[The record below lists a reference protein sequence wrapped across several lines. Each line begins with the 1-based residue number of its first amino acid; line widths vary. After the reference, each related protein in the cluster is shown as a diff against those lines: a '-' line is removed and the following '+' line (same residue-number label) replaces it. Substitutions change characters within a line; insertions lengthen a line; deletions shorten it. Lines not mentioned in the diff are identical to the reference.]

1 MQRSHACTEQ
11 PEGRSKK
18 RKVNVQRAC
27 GSDRGQGVF
36 NELSGGPSAGVLQMK
51 ERMVQGE
58 LVRRRGPDPAG
69 LGWPSQ
75 EFDFIL
81 STTGRRCWI
90 SPGKLQ

>member
-11 PEGRSKK
+11 PEGRSEK
-18 RKVNVQRAC
+18 RKVNMLRAC

-36 NELSGGPSAGVLQMK
+36 QELRGGPSAGVLQMK
-51 ERMVQGE
+51 DRMSKVS
-58 LVRRRGPDPAG
+58 LSG

-81 STTGRRCWI
+81 STTRRR
-90 SPGKLQ
+90 